1 MFEHVH
7 QVGGRYR
14 PLLPEF
20 ILASENGQKLTCITP
35 RRPRTSGIFSAPNH
49 LSNKIVLSPK
59 IFTNTYRMELN
70 LCQLN
75 SVNVL
80 LHIT

>member
-1 MFEHVH
+1 MISFGERCYSYQYDEIFEDEVSDDEIS
-7 QVGGRYR
+7 G
-14 PLLPEF
+14 F
-20 ILASENGQKLTCITP
+20 ANT
-35 RRPRTSGIFSAPNH
+35 TSGIFSAPNH

-59 IFTNTYRMELN
+59 IFTNTYRMQLN
-70 LCQLN
+70 LCQLK

>member
-1 MFEHVH
+1 MFPSVF
-7 QVGGRYR
+7 
-14 PLLPEF
+14 EF
-20 ILASENGQKLTCITP
+20 FGTGFKRSCRHKLT